1 MENELSCG
9 KCSQVCTG
17 KVPIFQSLTGKD
29 LDLISSLIRKRK
41 FRKGQ
46 VLIHE
51 GDKSEALYFI
61 HYGNIK
67 LSKITVEG
75 KEQILNLLSHG
86 DFFGELNVLQNTAC
100 NFSAYALEDTE
111 VCMILRKDFEMV
123 IQMYPNI
130 SVKLLHAM
138 TERLVHAENLL
149 QTLATKDAEVRLIN
163 LILDLCDK
171 FGRKTEKDYEISLPM
186 TREEMANYI
195 GVTRETIS
203 RKLNKFEDNGYIRAN
218 GNKTLHILEIEKLR
232 DLAKTWQTST

>member
-1 MENELSCG
+1 MEKELSCS
-9 KCSQVCTG
+9 KCSQFCTG
-17 KVPIFQSLTGKD
+17 KVPIFQSLSGKD
-29 LDLISSLIRKRK
+29 LDLISTLIRKRK
-41 FRKGQ
+41 FKKGQ

-67 LSKITVEG
+67 LSKITIEG
-75 KEQILNLLSHG
+75 KEQILNLMSHG
-86 DFFGELNVLQNTAC
+86 DFFGELNVLQNVPS

-138 TERLVHAENLL
+138 TERLAHAENLL
-149 QTLATKDAEVRLIN
+149 QTLATKDAEIRLVN
-163 LILDLCDK
+163 LILDLSEK
-171 FGRKTEKDYEISLPM
+171 FGRKTESGLEIQLPM

-218 GNKTLHILEIEKLR
+218 GNKSLHIIELEKLR
-232 DLAKTWQTST
+232 DLARTWQMPS

>member
-1 MENELSCG
+1 MEKELSCS
-9 KCSQVCTG
+9 KCTHFCTG
-17 KVPIFQSLTGKD
+17 KVPIFQSLSEKD
-29 LDLISSLIRKRK
+29 LELISSLIRKRQ

-67 LSKITVEG
+67 LSKITIEG
-75 KEQILNLLSHG
+75 KEQILNLMSHG
-86 DFFGELNVLQNTAC
+86 DFFGELNVLQNAAC

-149 QTLATKDAEVRLIN
+149 QTLATKDAEVRLVD
-163 LILDLCDK
+163 LILNLCEK
-171 FGRKTEKDYEISLPM
+171 FGRKTENGIEISLPI

-203 RKLNKFEDNGYIRAN
+203 RKLNKFEDSGYIRAN
-218 GNKTLHILEIEKLR
+218 GNKSLLILEIDKLYE
-232 DLAKTWQTST
+232 LTKKWQMPT